1 MTMGEDTELGIE
13 AITEDIEDPEKRRA
27 AARIIRRNAMV
38 SKILIWFIITLFS
51 GVLAAIGAHF
61 GGLINVVD

>member
-1 MTMGEDTELGIE
+1 MSDKTELGIE

-27 AARIIRRNAMV
+27 AAYIIRRNAMV
-38 SKILIWFIITLFS
+38 SKILIWVIITFVS

>member
-1 MTMGEDTELGIE
+1 MNDETELGIE

-38 SKILIWFIITLFS
+38 SKILIWFIITLLS

-61 GGLINVVD
+61 GGLIKVVD